1 MVSSC
6 LVWALVTESR
16 EILAWCELGKDVVG
30 LQTQVGLHVTS
41 MLPLLSVRIG
51 EPWEGQSLFDQQAF

>member
-1 MVSSC
+1 M
-6 LVWALVTESR
+6 TESR